1 MLIDFQ
7 ILRKLFPYLNFVAI
21 GLSIVKLMIY
31 YGAFGV
37 NILQYLDFSES
48 IVLCFE
54 DIVHFFL
61 FLSVLLIASILFLH
75 NIGDFNTENAN
86 QAVVVENFWKRLIA
100 YFWHNKGLVA
110 IYLYCGWLFNP
121 YFLLVIPLL
130 YLLFEADY
138 KLKTRYNTDLNSTY
152 HNVILWI
159 VLFVAVDYS
168 YLLREINATKYYG
181 RYDGTILRVDTPK
194 GEESYITSNSDILL
208 VGKTKGFYYL
218 YDTKKENAL
227 IIPSDKVLRVE
238 LKNRYKWFWE
248 YPK

>member
-1 MLIDFQ
+1 MLIDPI

-37 NILQYLDFSES
+37 NILQYLDLSES

-61 FLSVLLIASILFLH
+61 FLSALLVASILFLH
-75 NIGDFNTENAN
+75 NIGDFNTENVEK
-86 QAVVVENFWKRLIA
+86 AVVIESFWKRLMA
-100 YFWHNKGLVA
+100 YFWHNKLLV
-110 IYLYCGWLFNP
+110 IFNIYCGWLFNP

-130 YLLFEADY
+130 YLLFEAKY
-138 KLKTRYNTDLNSTY
+138 KLKIRYHTDLNSTY

-159 VLFVAVDYS
+159 VLFVAFDYS

-181 RYDGTILRVDTPK
+181 RYEGTILTIDTPK
-194 GEESYITSNSDILL
+194 EEESHIAANSEILF
-208 VGKTKGFYYL
+208 VGKTKEFYYL
-218 YDTKKENAL
+218 YDTKKGNAL
-227 IIPSDKVLRVE
+227 IIPSDKVTRIE
-238 LKNRYKWFWE
+238 LKNKYNWFWQ